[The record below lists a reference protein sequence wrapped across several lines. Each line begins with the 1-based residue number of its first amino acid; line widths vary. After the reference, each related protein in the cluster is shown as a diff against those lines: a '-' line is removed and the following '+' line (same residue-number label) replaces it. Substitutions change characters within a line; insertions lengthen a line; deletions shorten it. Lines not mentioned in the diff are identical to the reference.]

1 MEQTAVDAER
11 RRPKRGFSL
20 EARRARTAWLFL
32 APSLIV
38 ILLVAGYP
46 LFRTIELSVTQTNL
60 LQFPLH
66 SKFVGLLNFKFL
78 FQDTQWWH
86 SVLNTVVFTV
96 VSVTAETVLGL
107 GIAMLV
113 NAKFPGRGAM
123 RTAMLIPW
131 AIPTVVSAQMWR
143 WMYNDVYGVINDLFM
158 KLHLTNTSYAWLA
171 NPKLM
176 MPAVISVD
184 VWKTTPFM
192 ALLLLAGLQSIPG
205 ELYEAARVD
214 GASPWQ
220 NFVRVTLPLLR
231 PALLVALIFRTL
243 DALRV
248 FDAIY
253 VMTGTNPN
261 TMSMAVYARQQ
272 LVDFGALGY
281 GSAMSVGI
289 FVIIG
294 LFVVAYVVSLGVEVD

>member
-1 MEQTAVDAER
+1 MQETAVK
-11 RRPKRGFSL
+11 KRSAKGGISL

-38 ILLVAGYP
+38 IALVAGYP
-46 LFRTIELSVTQTNL
+46 LFRTIQLSLTQTNL
-60 LQFPLH
+60 LQFPLK
-66 SKFVGLLNFKFL
+66 SNFVGLLNFKFL
-78 FQDTQWWH
+78 VQDAQWWR
-86 SVLNTVVFTV
+86 SVQNTVVFTV
-96 VSVTAETVLGL
+96 FSVGAETLLGL

-143 WMYNDVYGVINDLFM
+143 WMYNDVYGVINDMMM
-158 KLHLTNTSYAWLA
+158 KLHLTDKAYAWLA

-176 MPAVISVD
+176 LPAVISVD

-192 ALLLLAGLQSIPG
+192 ALLLLAGLQSIPN

-214 GASPWQ
+214 GATPWQ
-220 NFVRVTLPLLR
+220 NFTRVTLPLLR

-253 VMTGTNPN
+253 VMTGTTPN

-272 LVDFGALGY
+272 LVDFGLLGY

>member
-1 MEQTAVDAER
+1 MQETAVK
-11 RRPKRGFSL
+11 KRSAKGGISL
-20 EARRARTAWLFL
+20 ESRRARTAWLFL
-32 APSLIV
+32 APTLIV
-38 ILLVAGYP
+38 VALVAGYP
-46 LFRTIELSVTQTNL
+46 LIRTIQLSLTQTNL
-60 LQFPLH
+60 LQFPLKSH
-66 SKFVGLLNFKFL
+66 YVGLLNFKFL
-78 FQDTQWWH
+78 VQDAQWWR
-86 SVLNTVVFTV
+86 SVQNTVVFTV
-96 VSVTAETVLGL
+96 SSVAAETLLGL

-143 WMYNDVYGVINDLFM
+143 WMYNDVYGVINDMLM
-158 KLHLTNTSYAWLA
+158 KAHLTDKAYAWLA

-176 MPAVISVD
+176 LPAVISVD

-192 ALLLLAGLQSIPG
+192 ALLLLAGLQSIPT

-214 GASPWQ
+214 GATPWQ

-253 VMTGTNPN
+253 VMTGTTPN

-272 LVDFGALGY
+272 LVDFGLLGY

>member
-1 MEQTAVDAER
+1 MQETAVK
-11 RRPKRGFSL
+11 KRSAKGGISL
-20 EARRARTAWLFL
+20 ESRRARTAWLFL
-32 APSLIV
+32 APTLIV
-38 ILLVAGYP
+38 VALVAGYP
-46 LFRTIELSVTQTNL
+46 LIRTIQLSLTQTNL
-60 LQFPLH
+60 LQFPLK
-66 SKFVGLLNFKFL
+66 SNYVGLLNFKFL
-78 FQDTQWWH
+78 VQDAQWWR
-86 SVLNTVVFTV
+86 SVQNTVVFTV
-96 VSVTAETVLGL
+96 SSVAAETLLGL

-143 WMYNDVYGVINDLFM
+143 WMYNDVYGVINDMLM
-158 KLHLTNTSYAWLA
+158 KAHLTDKAYAWLA
-171 NPKLM
+171 NPRLM
-176 MPAVISVD
+176 LPAVISVD

-192 ALLLLAGLQSIPG
+192 ALLLLAGLQSIPT

-214 GASPWQ
+214 GATPWQ

-253 VMTGTNPN
+253 VMTGTTPN

-272 LVDFGALGY
+272 LVDFGLLGY

>member
-1 MEQTAVDAER
+1 MQETAVK
-11 RRPKRGFSL
+11 KRSVKAGISL
-20 EARRARTAWLFL
+20 EGRRARTAWLFL

-46 LFRTIELSVTQTNL
+46 LFRTFQLSLTQTSM
-60 LQFPLH
+60 LQFPL
-66 SKFVGLLNFKFL
+66 KAQFVGLSNFKFL
-78 FQDTQWWH
+78 LQDAQWWR
-86 SVLNTVVFTV
+86 SVQNTVVFTV
-96 VSVTAETVLGL
+96 SSVAVETLLGL

-113 NAKFPGRGAM
+113 NARFPGRGAM

-143 WMYNDVYGVINDLFM
+143 WMYNDVYGVINDIMM
-158 KLHLTNTSYAWLA
+158 KLHLIDKPYAWLA

-176 MPAVISVD
+176 LPAVISVD

-192 ALLLLAGLQSIPG
+192 ALLLLAGLQTIPN

-214 GASPWQ
+214 GATAWQ

-253 VMTGTNPN
+253 VMTGTTPN
-261 TMSMAVYARQQ
+261 TMSMSVYARQQ
-272 LVDFGALGY
+272 LVDFGLLGY
-281 GSAMSVGI
+281 GSAISVGI
-289 FVIIG
+289 FFIIG
-294 LFVVAYVVSLGVEVD
+294 LFVVGYVVSLRVEVD

>member
-1 MEQTAVDAER
+1 MQETAVK
-11 RRPKRGFSL
+11 KRSAKGGISL

-38 ILLVAGYP
+38 IALVAGYP
-46 LFRTIELSVTQTNL
+46 LFRTIQLSLTQTNL
-60 LQFPLH
+60 LQFPLK
-66 SKFVGLLNFKFL
+66 SNFVGLLNFKFL
-78 FQDTQWWH
+78 VQDAQWWR
-86 SVLNTVVFTV
+86 SVQNTVVFTV
-96 VSVTAETVLGL
+96 FSVGAETLLGL

-143 WMYNDVYGVINDLFM
+143 WMYNDVYGVINDMLM
-158 KLHLTNTSYAWLA
+158 KLHLTDKAYAWLA
-171 NPKLM
+171 NPRLM
-176 MPAVISVD
+176 LPAVISVD

-192 ALLLLAGLQSIPG
+192 ALLLLAGLQSIPT

-214 GASPWQ
+214 GATAWQ
-220 NFVRVTLPLLR
+220 NFTRVTLPLLR

-253 VMTGTNPN
+253 VMTGTTPN

-272 LVDFGALGY
+272 LVDFGLLGY

>member
-1 MEQTAVDAER
+1 MQQNATKR
-11 RRPKRGFSL
+11 RTPRAISL
-20 EARRARTAWLFL
+20 DARRARTAWLFL
-32 APSLIV
+32 GPSIVV

-46 LFRTIELSVTQTNL
+46 LFRTIQLSLTQTSM
-60 LQFPLH
+60 LQFPLK
-66 SKFVGLLNFKFL
+66 SQFVGLLNFKFL
-78 FQDTQWWH
+78 IQDGQWWR
-86 SVLNTVVFTV
+86 SVENTVIFTV
-96 VSVTAETVLGL
+96 GSVAVETVLGL
-107 GIAMLV
+107 GIALLV

-158 KLHLTNTSYAWLA
+158 KFHLIDKPYAWLA
-171 NPKLM
+171 NPRLM
-176 MPAVISVD
+176 LPAVISVD

-192 ALLLLAGLQSIPG
+192 ALLLLAGLQSIPN

-214 GASPWQ
+214 GATAWQ
-220 NFVRVTLPLLR
+220 NLVRVTLPLLR

-248 FDAIY
+248 FDVIY
-253 VMTGTNPN
+253 VMTGTTPN

-294 LFVVAYVVSLGVEVD
+294 LFVVAYVVTLGVEVE

>member
-1 MEQTAVDAER
+1 MQETAVKKR
-11 RRPKRGFSL
+11 RVKAGISL
-20 EARRARTAWLFL
+20 EGRRARTAWLFL

-46 LFRTIELSVTQTNL
+46 LFRTFQLSLTQTSM
-60 LQFPLH
+60 LQFPL
-66 SKFVGLLNFKFL
+66 KTQFVGLLNFKFL
-78 FQDTQWWH
+78 LQDAQWWR
-86 SVLNTVVFTV
+86 SVQNTVVFTV
-96 VSVTAETVLGL
+96 SSVAVETVLGL

-113 NAKFPGRGAM
+113 NARFPGRGAM

-143 WMYNDVYGVINDLFM
+143 WMYNDVYGVINDIMM
-158 KLHLTNTSYAWLA
+158 KLHLIDKPYAWLA

-176 MPAVISVD
+176 LPAVISVD

-192 ALLLLAGLQSIPG
+192 ALLLLAGLQTIPN

-214 GASPWQ
+214 GATAWQ

-253 VMTGTNPN
+253 VMTGTTPN
-261 TMSMAVYARQQ
+261 TMSMSVYARQQ
-272 LVDFGALGY
+272 LVDFGLLGY
-281 GSAMSVGI
+281 GSAISVGI
-289 FVIIG
+289 FFIIG
-294 LFVVAYVVSLGVEVD
+294 LFVVGYVVSLRVEVD

>member
-1 MEQTAVDAER
+1 M
-11 RRPKRGFSL
+11 SL
-20 EARRARTAWLFL
+20 EGRRARTAWLFL

-38 ILLVAGYP
+38 VLLVAGYP
-46 LFRTIELSVTQTNL
+46 LFRTIELSLTQTNL
-60 LQFPLH
+60 LQFPLKSH
-66 SKFVGLLNFKFL
+66 YVGLLNYKYL
-78 FQDTQWWH
+78 FQDAQWWR
-86 SVLNTVVFTV
+86 SVRNTIIFTV
-96 VSVTAETVLGL
+96 FSVGIETVLGL
-107 GIAMLV
+107 GIALLV
-113 NAKFPGRGAM
+113 NARFPGRGAM

-143 WMYNDVYGVINDLFM
+143 WMYNDVYGVVNDIMM
-158 KLHLTNTSYAWLA
+158 KLDLSHTSYAWLA
-171 NPKLM
+171 NPHLM
-176 MPAVISVD
+176 LPAVISVD

-192 ALLLLAGLQSIPG
+192 ALLLLAGLQSIPN

-214 GASPWQ
+214 GATPWQ
-220 NFVRVTLPLLR
+220 NFTRVTLPLLR

-253 VMTGTNPN
+253 VMTGTTPN

-272 LVDFGALGY
+272 LVDFGLLGY

>member
-1 MEQTAVDAER
+1 MQQTTVDAQGR
-11 RRPKRGFSL
+11 RSRPDMSL
-20 EARRARTAWLFL
+20 ERRRARTAWLFL
-32 APSLIV
+32 APTLIV

-46 LFRTIELSVTQTNL
+46 LYRTIELSFTQTSL
-60 LQFPLH
+60 LKFPLESH
-66 SKFVGLLNFKFL
+66 FVGLLNYKFL
-78 FQDTQWWH
+78 LQDSQWWH
-86 SVLNTVVFTV
+86 SVRNTVIFTV
-96 VSVTAETVLGL
+96 ASVVIETVLGL

-113 NAKFPGRGAM
+113 NAKFPGRGTM

-143 WMYNDVYGVINDLFM
+143 WMYNDVYGVVNDIIM
-158 KLHLTNTSYAWLA
+158 KLGLSHKAYAWLA
-171 NPKLM
+171 NPRLM
-176 MPAVISVD
+176 LPAIISVD

-214 GASPWQ
+214 GANPWQ
-220 NFVRVTLPLLR
+220 NFMRVTIPLLR

-248 FDAIY
+248 FDVIY
-253 VMTGTNPN
+253 VMTGTNPT
-261 TMSMAVYARQQ
+261 TMSMAVYSRQQ

-281 GSAMSVGI
+281 GSALSVGI
-289 FVIIG
+289 FIIIAI
-294 LFVVAYVVSLGVEVD
+294 FVVIYVVTLRVEVD

>member
-1 MEQTAVDAER
+1 MQQSTVNKRKAR
-11 RRPKRGFSL
+11 REMSL
-20 EARRARTAWLFL
+20 EVRRARTAWIFL

-38 ILLVAGYP
+38 VLLVAGYP
-46 LFRTIELSVTQTNL
+46 LFRTIELSLTQTNL
-60 LQFPLH
+60 LQFPLVSH
-66 SKFVGLLNFKFL
+66 WVGLLNYKFL
-78 FQDTQWWH
+78 LQDAQWWD
-86 SVLNTVVFTV
+86 SVKNTVIFTV
-96 VSVTAETVLGL
+96 FSVGIETVLGL

-143 WMYNDVYGVINDLFM
+143 WMYNDVYGVINDIFM
-158 KLHLTNTSYAWLA
+158 KLHLTHKAYAWLA
-171 NPKLM
+171 NPRLM
-176 MPAVISVD
+176 LPAVISVD

-192 ALLLLAGLQSIPG
+192 ALLLLAGLQTIPN

-214 GASPWQ
+214 GATAWQ

-231 PALLVALIFRTL
+231 PALLIALIFRTL

-248 FDAIY
+248 FDVIY
-253 VMTGTNPN
+253 VMTGTNPT
-261 TMSMAVYARQQ
+261 TMSMAVYSRQQ

-281 GSAMSVGI
+281 GSALSVGI
-289 FVIIG
+289 FIIIAI
-294 LFVVAYVVSLGVEVD
+294 FVVIYVVSLRVEVD

>member
-1 MEQTAVDAER
+1 MQQTAANKR
-11 RRPKRGFSL
+11 RAVRGMSL
-20 EARRARTAWLFL
+20 ENRRARTAWLFL

-46 LFRTIELSVTQTNL
+46 LFRTLQLSLTQTSL
-60 LQFPLH
+60 LQFPLK
-66 SKFVGLLNFKFL
+66 SQFVGLLNFKFL
-78 FQDTQWWH
+78 VQDGQWWR
-86 SVLNTVVFTV
+86 SVENTVIFTV
-96 VSVTAETVLGL
+96 VSVSVETILGL

-143 WMYNDVYGVINDLFM
+143 WMYNDVFGVINDILM
-158 KLHLTNTSYAWLA
+158 KLHITHKAYAWLA
-171 NPKLM
+171 NPRLM
-176 MPAVISVD
+176 LPAVISVD

-192 ALLLLAGLQSIPG
+192 ALLLLAGLQSIPN

-214 GASPWQ
+214 GATAWQ

-294 LFVVAYVVSLGVEVD
+294 LFVVIYVVSLRVEVD

>member
-1 MEQTAVDAER
+1 MQETAVK
-11 RRPKRGFSL
+11 KRSAKGGISL
-20 EARRARTAWLFL
+20 ESRRARTAWLFL

-38 ILLVAGYP
+38 IALVAGYP
-46 LFRTIELSVTQTNL
+46 LFRTIQLSLTQTNL
-60 LQFPLH
+60 LQFPLK
-66 SKFVGLLNFKFL
+66 SNFVGLLNFKFL
-78 FQDTQWWH
+78 VQDAQWWR
-86 SVLNTVVFTV
+86 SVQNTVVFTV
-96 VSVTAETVLGL
+96 VSVAAETLLGL

-143 WMYNDVYGVINDLFM
+143 WMYNDVYGVINDMLM
-158 KLHLTNTSYAWLA
+158 KLHLTDKAYAWLA
-171 NPKLM
+171 NPRLM
-176 MPAVISVD
+176 LPAVISVD

-192 ALLLLAGLQSIPG
+192 ALLLLAGLQSIPT

-214 GASPWQ
+214 GATPWQ

-253 VMTGTNPN
+253 VMTGTTPN

-272 LVDFGALGY
+272 LVDFGLLGY

>member
-1 MEQTAVDAER
+1 MQQTAATKR
-11 RRPKRGFSL
+11 RTRREMSL
-20 EARRARTAWLFL
+20 EQRRARTAWLFL
-32 APSLIV
+32 APSIV
-38 ILLVAGYP
+38 IIALVAGYP
-46 LFRTIELSVTQTNL
+46 LYRTIQLSLTQTSL
-60 LQFPLH
+60 LQFPLKSH
-66 SKFVGLLNFKFL
+66 FVGLEQYKFL
-78 FQDTQWWH
+78 LQDSQWWR
-86 SVLNTVVFTV
+86 SVRNTVIFTV
-96 VSVTAETVLGL
+96 ASVGIETVLGL
-107 GIAMLV
+107 GIALLV

-143 WMYNDVYGVINDLFM
+143 WMYNDVYGVINDIFM
-158 KLHLTNTSYAWLA
+158 KLGLTHKAYAWLA

-176 MPAVISVD
+176 LPAVISVD

-192 ALLLLAGLQSIPG
+192 ALLLLAGLQSIPN

-214 GASPWQ
+214 GATAWQ
-220 NFVRVTLPLLR
+220 NLVRVTLPLLR

-248 FDAIY
+248 FDVIY
-253 VMTGTNPN
+253 VMTGTTPN

-281 GSAMSVGI
+281 GSAMSFGI

-294 LFVVAYVVSLGVEVD
+294 LFVVAYVVTLGVEVD

>member
-1 MEQTAVDAER
+1 MQQTAVNK
-11 RRPKRGFSL
+11 RRPERGMSL
-20 EARRARTAWLFL
+20 ENRRARTAWLFL

-38 ILLVAGYP
+38 VLLVAGYP
-46 LFRTIELSVTQTNL
+46 LFRTLQLSLTQTSL
-60 LQFPLH
+60 LQFPLK
-66 SKFVGLLNFKFL
+66 SQFVGLLNFKFL
-78 FQDTQWWH
+78 LQDTQWWR
-86 SVLNTVVFTV
+86 SVENTVVFTV
-96 VSVTAETVLGL
+96 VSVSAETILGL

-143 WMYNDVYGVINDLFM
+143 WMYNDVYGVINDILM
-158 KLHLTNTSYAWLA
+158 KLHLTDKAYAWLA

-176 MPAVISVD
+176 LPAVISVD

-192 ALLLLAGLQSIPG
+192 ALLLLAGLQSIPN

-214 GASPWQ
+214 GATPWQ

-294 LFVVAYVVSLGVEVD
+294 LFVVIYVVSLGVEVD

>member
-1 MEQTAVDAER
+1 MQQTALKKPKPR
-11 RRPKRGFSL
+11 RGMSL

-32 APSLIV
+32 VPSLVV

-46 LFRTIELSVTQTNL
+46 LFRTIELSLTQTNL
-60 LQFPLH
+60 LQFPLRSH
-66 SKFVGLLNFKFL
+66 FVGLLNYKFL
-78 FQDTQWWH
+78 LQDAQWWD
-86 SVLNTVVFTV
+86 SVKNTVIFTV
-96 VSVTAETVLGL
+96 FSVGIETVLGL

-143 WMYNDVYGVINDLFM
+143 WMYNDVYGVINDIFM
-158 KLHLTNTSYAWLA
+158 KLGLTHKAYAWLA
-171 NPKLM
+171 NPHLM
-176 MPAVISVD
+176 LPAVISVD

-192 ALLLLAGLQSIPG
+192 ALLLLAGLQTIPN

-214 GASPWQ
+214 GATAWQ

-231 PALLVALIFRTL
+231 PALLIALIFRTL

-248 FDAIY
+248 FDVIY
-253 VMTGTNPN
+253 VMTGTNPT
-261 TMSMAVYARQQ
+261 TMSMAVYSRQQ

-281 GSAMSVGI
+281 GSALSVGI
-289 FVIIG
+289 FVIIAI
-294 LFVVAYVVSLGVEVD
+294 FVVIYVVSLRVEVD

>member
-1 MEQTAVDAER
+1 MQETAVK
-11 RRPKRGFSL
+11 KRSAKGGISL
-20 EARRARTAWLFL
+20 ESRRARTAWLFL
-32 APSLIV
+32 TPTLIV
-38 ILLVAGYP
+38 VALVAGYP
-46 LFRTIELSVTQTNL
+46 LFRTIQLSLTQTNL
-60 LQFPLH
+60 LQFPLK
-66 SKFVGLLNFKFL
+66 STYVGLLNFKFL
-78 FQDTQWWH
+78 VQDAQWWR
-86 SVLNTVVFTV
+86 SVQNTVVFTV
-96 VSVTAETVLGL
+96 VSVGVETILGL

-143 WMYNDVYGVINDLFM
+143 WMYNDVYGVINDMLM
-158 KLHLTNTSYAWLA
+158 KLHLTDKAYAWLA
-171 NPKLM
+171 NPRLM
-176 MPAVISVD
+176 LPAVISVD

-192 ALLLLAGLQSIPG
+192 ALLLLAGLQSIPN

-214 GASPWQ
+214 GATPWQ

-253 VMTGTNPN
+253 VMTGTTPN

-272 LVDFGALGY
+272 LVDFGLLGY

>member
-1 MEQTAVDAER
+1 MQQNASHR
-11 RRPKRGFSL
+11 RTPRAISL
-20 EARRARTAWLFL
+20 DARRARTAWLFL
-32 APSLIV
+32 APSIVV

-46 LFRTIELSVTQTNL
+46 LFRTIQLSLTQTSM
-60 LQFPLH
+60 LQFPLK
-66 SKFVGLLNFKFL
+66 SQFVGLLNFKFL
-78 FQDTQWWH
+78 IQDGQWWR
-86 SVLNTVVFTV
+86 SVENTVIFTV
-96 VSVTAETVLGL
+96 GSVAVETVLGL
-107 GIAMLV
+107 GIALLV

-158 KLHLTNTSYAWLA
+158 KFHLIDKPYAWLA
-171 NPKLM
+171 NPRLM
-176 MPAVISVD
+176 LPAVISVD

-192 ALLLLAGLQSIPG
+192 ALLLLAGLQSIPN

-214 GASPWQ
+214 GATAWQ
-220 NFVRVTLPLLR
+220 NLVRVTLPLLR

-248 FDAIY
+248 FDVIY
-253 VMTGTNPN
+253 VMTGTTPN

-294 LFVVAYVVSLGVEVD
+294 LFVVAYVVTLGVEVE